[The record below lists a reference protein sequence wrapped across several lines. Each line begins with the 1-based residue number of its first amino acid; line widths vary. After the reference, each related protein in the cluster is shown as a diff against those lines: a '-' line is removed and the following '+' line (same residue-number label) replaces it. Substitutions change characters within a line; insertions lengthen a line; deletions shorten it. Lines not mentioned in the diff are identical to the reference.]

1 METKYYLPG
10 LGGQAKIKDDDD
22 SMYQSSPLLNTYS
35 PRLFGAP
42 PQLTHL
48 NDMRLKSSN
57 PNTGI
62 PGPVGDFYLTDVLQD
77 ACVVNICVGKALFT
91 GGMSSLGNVIRT
103 AGQYA
108 KAFADYD
115 IFGNDGQ
122 SSVKNEAVRQS
133 VENSN
138 NIDAYNA
145 AMGNDDGSIQTMSA
159 SDLQSYAQLQGYNSG
174 LEESTTI
181 ARLDESSHNIL
192 QGLSYILNGSGALFA
207 PLLTSLSV
215 QQPFY
220 TFESDWYSYIN
231 NVKMMINTAVI
242 MLGLQKA
249 CVRIGDKYLPIGMDA
264 KVRKDTDVWSNYRF
278 ITPTSGLGAVTQ
290 FDSQKGDSSQYVSF
304 MVEPNGFNE
313 TYNNTIEESQLY
325 SSVMNRGNSIGS
337 EIAFI
342 TNSTINSVDD
352 AVINLAQS
360 GVEAAN
366 AVLSSMAGGVGRFT
380 AAIAGSMA
388 RSYLGDHTIYPQVF
402 TGHRSNESSIS
413 LTVKLSASSGDP
425 YAYLTD
431 ILVPMFFAL
440 GLALPGM
447 SRNNASAYTYPPI
460 IQYTIPGQ
468 ISSRL
473 AMVESLTIA
482 KNQDGKQVSKHGF
495 PLSVTMT
502 INIQDLQ
509 HTLFTSPMNE
519 VSTMLNNAP
528 MFDYIAACSGV
539 DRYRVN
545 GSARLVSRLALAA
558 SAASPQ
564 NIFHNIGD
572 AMLTDFTSMANRLT
586 GTSRF

>member
-1 METKYYLPG
+1 MGTKYYLPG
-10 LGGQAKIKDDDD
+10 IGGQAEIDGAD

-48 NDMRLKSSN
+48 NDMRLKSSLSGS
-57 PNTGI
+57 GI

-77 ACVVNICVGKALFT
+77 ACIVNICVGKALFT

-115 IFGNDGQ
+115 IFGNDGKRVDT
-122 SSVKNEAVRQS
+122 SVRQT
-133 VENSN
+133 VEAQT
-138 NIDAYNA
+138 NIDAYNT

-159 SDLQSYAQLQGYNSG
+159 SELQANGQSYDSG
-174 LEESTTI
+174 LDDSTTV
-181 ARLDESSHNIL
+181 ARLNSESLSILENLSNIID
-192 QGLSYILNGSGALFA
+192 GAGGALYA

-249 CVRIGDKYLPIGMDA
+249 CVRIGDKYLPIGMNVNV
-264 KVRKDTDVWSNYRF
+264 KKDTDVWSNYRF
-278 ITPTSGLGAVTQ
+278 ITPSSGLGTVTQ
-290 FDSQKGDSSQYVSF
+290 FDTQKGDSSQYVSF
-304 MVEPNGFNE
+304 MIEPTGFTE
-313 TYNNTIEESQLY
+313 SYNNTIEESQLY
-325 SSVMNRGNSIGS
+325 SSIMNRGNSIGS

-366 AVLSSMAGGVGRFT
+366 SVLSSMAGGVGRFT
-380 AAIAGSMA
+380 ASIAGSMA

-402 TGHRSNESSIS
+402 TGHRSNDSSIS
-413 LTVKLSASSGDP
+413 LTIKLAASSGDP
-425 YAYLTD
+425 YSYLTD

-440 GLALPGM
+440 GLVLPGM

-502 INIQDLQ
+502 LNIKDLQ

-519 VSTMLNNAP
+519 ISTMLNNAP
-528 MFDYIAACSGV
+528 MFDYIASCSGV

-558 SAASPQ
+558 SGVK
-564 NIFHNIGD
+564 NTFHNIGD